1 MDSKR
6 NEAIV
11 DASRIVNANYNCNLV
26 FKFDLK
32 ISKIFHRIIMNGKKE
47 KKIKKKINDYLNGGL
62 NIRRNSLFMP

>member
-32 ISKIFHRIIMNGKKE
+32 ISKIFTE
-47 KKIKKKINDYLNGGL
+47 
-62 NIRRNSLFMP
+62 